1 MRYFTKGFLPIHG
14 RTTRNTFGGW
24 QERQTLLSQP
34 PPTMRVCKK
43 RKKSSLVGGAYASM
57 PTHSTCNKNDDITN
71 KLYGKNDD
79 ITNINSTMMSGRE
92 TDIGSGRVALTHV
105 IKTIF

>member
-71 KLYGKNDD
+71 
-79 ITNINSTMMSGRE
+79 INSTMMSGRE
-92 TDIGSGRVALTHV
+92 TDIGSGRVALTGPPESS
-105 IKTIF
+105 